1 MTSAPGCRGAPW
13 RRLHALAFALLA
25 CTLSQAPNA
34 ATYRVDEA
42 GTVVSQ
48 PVVNM
53 RWRHLVPGRGA
64 DNTVE
69 ASVRVDV
76 RLNLAPW
83 LNKPARLYMVLA
95 PVHSD
100 RVLVRWTTQGRLLP
114 GSLYSGDRALV
125 FEGTAGPAVLNES
138 LLLTMETD
146 GERLTQLQNLN
157 FHFEIE
163 VSP

>member
-1 MTSAPGCRGAPW
+1 MTRAPDSWLSQWTRPFLWAC
-13 RRLHALAFALLA
+13 ALLA
-25 CTLSQAPNA
+25 GISCLPAGA

-69 ASVRVDV
+69 AGVRVDV

-95 PVHSD
+95 PVNSD

-114 GSLYSGDRALV
+114 GSLYSGDRALI
-125 FEGTAGPAVLNES
+125 FEGAAGPAVLNES

>member
-1 MTSAPGCRGAPW
+1 M
-13 RRLHALAFALLA
+13 LAWVVLA
-25 CTLSQAPNA
+25 SVASVPADA
-34 ATYRVDEA
+34 ATFRVDEA

-83 LNKPARLYMVLA
+83 VNKPARLYMALS
-95 PVHSD
+95 PVNSG
-100 RVLVRWTTQGRLLP
+100 RVLVRWSTQGRLLP
-114 GSLYSGDRALV
+114 GSLHSGERALV
-125 FEGTAGPAVLNES
+125 FEGMAGPAIFNES

>member
-1 MTSAPGCRGAPW
+1 MTRAPDSWLPQWTRSFLCSC
-13 RRLHALAFALLA
+13 ALLA
-25 CTLSQAPNA
+25 GISGFPAVA

-95 PVHSD
+95 PVNSD
-100 RVLVRWTTQGRLLP
+100 RVLVRWSTQGRLLP
-114 GSLYSGDRALV
+114 GSLYSGDRALI